1 MSTRQDGL
9 ESLAVTSLRAR
20 KNYKVSLAPQAPG
33 FSLIEVLLSMFI
45 LTVALLG
52 IAGALALQSGGVAG
66 GITFGLAAINRSHL
80 ITTATALAQAMAE
93 SVKQA
98 TYTDKADNLV
108 ARRFPDEDYGAIPGF
123 PAFRRSVMIEPGP
136 DTGTKRIT
144 VTVSFRP
151 TTTTGMGQEEQVQ
164 LGLIL
169 ALC

>member
-1 MSTRQDGL
+1 MVQATSRFQIMQLSPFLRRSPSHLSARLLQPAGIRLETRLRRPRWMLLSTRQDGL

-80 ITTATALAQAMAE
+80 ITTATALAQAM
-93 SVKQA
+93 
-98 TYTDKADNLV
+98 
-108 ARRFPDEDYGAIPGF
+108 
-123 PAFRRSVMIEPGP
+123 
-136 DTGTKRIT
+136 
-144 VTVSFRP
+144 
-151 TTTTGMGQEEQVQ
+151 
-164 LGLIL
+164 
-169 ALC
+169 